1 MNRVLEIIPGIDG
14 SDLDESVSARSIIGE
29 PSSTEELI
37 GLLGDVDNLGTCA
50 FLVRVPDAIPSDEAL
65 RAMLA
70 TMGAIDRNAVVIPR
84 IVDVDVSPD
93 VSPIPFDTR
102 IFSLDG
108 VCVLLA
114 GDVYQRVGPF
124 DVTITDIDEALRAY
138 GCKAN
143 EIGYTVAVSNSA
155 IVHIDD
161 AHRGDDSTSVPA
173 KGIEKARYLNDLVP
187 FALSSASRKP
197 KVLFDFHTM
206 PDFYCGTSEYQM
218 ALLEYFKEH
227 FADKYEITVKCNEA
241 AIEFH
246 GIRRFGFAIM
256 LPDEEGGLFDIGI
269 VCTQPVEF
277 EEQFYLNAHCVRYVY
292 TMLDCILLRTK
303 YLVETQPAV
312 EDVCRCGL
320 RGCDGIIAISGFSR
334 DDYLDFFSS
343 DPVIAAKRS
352 EVVYIA
358 TDFGNSEVMD
368 LSDVVPFEHY
378 NLVIGNP
385 YKHKALEPVLEA
397 ITDSDRNYIFVG
409 LPADI
414 ELPSNAISFP
424 PATLEEAF
432 LDSLYERCDCVVFPS
447 QYEGFGLPI
456 TIALKHGKK
465 VVVCDNELNRE
476 LEQQFPD
483 FKDHLLFFMSFEEI
497 TDLCKQANGGF
508 NTAKAF
514 ANSWREAIVQVEGF
528 LATLLSEPID
538 WVHIDQRQ
546 WQYRLL
552 EEEMAAAAVRA
563 RDRMGLKYMIWKR
576 FLKDRPALGRLYR
589 KFLMKNYEDDEG
601 RMG

>member
-1 MNRVLEIIPGIDG
+1 MDHILEIVPKFDA

-37 GLLGDVDNLGTCA
+37 GLLQNADNLSKCA
-50 FLVRVPDAIPSDEAL
+50 FLVCASDAIPSDEAL
-65 RAMLA
+65 HAMLA
-70 TMGAIDRNAVVIPR
+70 TMGATDRNAVVMPR
-84 IVDVDVSPD
+84 IVDADASSD
-93 VSPIPFDTR
+93 ASPIPFDTHT
-102 IFSLDG
+102 FALSGACALF
-108 VCVLLA
+108 A
-114 GDVYQRVGPF
+114 GEVYRRVGPF
-124 DVTITDIDEALRAY
+124 DSTIADIDEALAAY
-138 GCKAN
+138 ACKAN
-143 EIGYTVAVSNSA
+143 EIGYTVAVSNGA
-155 IVHIDD
+155 IVRTDD
-161 AHRGDDSTSVPA
+161 ARRARICASEAPKV
-173 KGIEKARYLNDLVP
+173 IEKARYLDDLVP
-187 FALSSASRKP
+187 FVLSSGSRKP

-206 PDFYCGTSEYQM
+206 PDYYCGTSEYQM
-218 ALLEYFKEH
+218 ALLEYFKEY
-227 FADKYEITVKCNEA
+227 FADTYEITVKCNEA

-246 GIRRFGFAIM
+246 EIRRFGFAIM

-343 DPVIAAKRS
+343 DPVIAAKRF

-358 TDFGNSEVMD
+358 TDFGNSEAMD

-378 NLVIGNP
+378 DLVIGNP
-385 YKHKALEPVLEA
+385 YKHKALEPVLETIA
-397 ITDSDRNYIFVG
+397 DSDRNYIFVG
-409 LPADI
+409 LPANVG
-414 ELPSNAISFP
+414 LPSNAISFP

-476 LEQQFPD
+476 LEDHFPD
-483 FKDHLLFFMSFEEI
+483 FRDDLLFFTSFEEI
-497 TDLCKQANGGF
+497 PDLCKRANGGF
-508 NTAKAF
+508 DTAKTF
-514 ANSWREAIVQVEGF
+514 TNSWREAIVQIEGF
-528 LATLLSEPID
+528 LAALLNEPID

-552 EEEMAAAAVRA
+552 EEEMAAAAVQA
-563 RDRMGLKYMIWKR
+563 QDRLGLKYMIWKR

-589 KFLMKNYEDDEG
+589 KFLMKNYESDEG
-601 RMG
+601 GMG